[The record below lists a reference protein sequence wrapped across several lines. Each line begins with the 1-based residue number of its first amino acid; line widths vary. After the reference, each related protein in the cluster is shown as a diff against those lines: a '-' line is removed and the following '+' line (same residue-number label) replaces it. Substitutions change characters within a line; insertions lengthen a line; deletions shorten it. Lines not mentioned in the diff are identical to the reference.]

1 MKRFSTLAVLLV
13 AVLATA
19 ACAKK
24 TRIEGTLAGA
34 PDSQVIVKLL
44 DVNTY
49 KVLDTLKTNA
59 SGAFSYKMDVL
70 PGQPEFVY
78 LFYGDRKIAS
88 LLLENGDRV
97 RVSADTLGAYTV
109 EGSPESEKLQQIE
122 TEYNAFL
129 QNFVRDLSKT
139 DVATAS
145 PEEIKAL
152 QRSMGA
158 EYVAYYRKALSYVLT
173 NSHSLTTVPVLFQR
187 VTETFPIFNQDT
199 DAIIFGNVCDSLKT
213 VYPDS
218 RYVKALEREANAR
231 KNTLQINQRIQ
242 NAPELGYPDLNLP
255 DVNGS
260 RVALS
265 SLDARV
271 VLVHFWSATD
281 ATHVLFN
288 AEVLKP
294 LYEKYHAKGFDIYE
308 ICVDTDKAQW
318 ASVLRNQQ
326 LPWTNV
332 CDGLGVAS
340 PALPLYGVDGVPTSV
355 LIVDGTLNTTEVE
368 GEAGLRRLLDRTLR

>member
-1 MKRFSTLAVLLV
+1 MKRFSILAALVL

-34 PDSQVIVKLL
+34 PDSQVVVKLL
-44 DVNTY
+44 DINTY
-49 KVLDTLKTNA
+49 KVLDTLKTNG

-78 LFYGDRKIAS
+78 LYYGDTKVAS

-97 RVSADTLGAYTV
+97 SVSADTLGNYTV

-122 TEYNAFL
+122 SEYSAFL
-129 QNFVRDLSKT
+129 GKFVKELTET

-145 PEEIKAL
+145 PEEVKAM
-152 QRSMGA
+152 QRRMGA
-158 EYVAYYRKALSYVLT
+158 DYVAYYRKALAYVLT
-173 NSHSLTTVPVLFQR
+173 NSRSLTTVPVLFQR

-199 DAIIFGNVCDSLKT
+199 DAIIFANVCDTLKT

-231 KNTLQINQRIQ
+231 SNALQINQRIQ
-242 NAPELGYPDLNLP
+242 NAPELGYPELNLP
-255 DVNGS
+255 DVTGNK
-260 RVALS
+260 VALS
-265 SLDARV
+265 SLDSRV
-271 VLVHFWSATD
+271 VMIHFWSAKEP
-281 ATHVLFN
+281 AQVLFN
-288 AEVLKP
+288 AEVLRP
-294 LYEKYHAKGFDIYE
+294 LYEKYHARGFDIYGV
-308 ICVDTDKAQW
+308 CVDTDKAQW
-318 ASVLRNQQ
+318 AAVLRNQQ

-340 PALPLYGVDGVPTSV
+340 PSLTLYGVDSVPTST
-355 LIVDGTLNTTEVE
+355 LIVDGALNTTEIE
-368 GEAGLRRLLDRTLR
+368 AEAGLRRFLDRTLR